1 MFIIFDIAPPRTV
14 SQARPP
20 AHDGRLGRPSFGCG
34 VLGATCL
41 PVTVKCRRPSVF
53 RKFKIYWLGD
63 MQW

>member
-34 VLGATCL
+34 VLHELWCHLFAGDCQ
-41 PVTVKCRRPSVF
+41 VPSSISVS
-53 RKFKIYWLGD
+53 KI
-63 MQW
+63 